1 MAKNIHRLTDVEVKN
16 RAIHG
21 NLSDG
26 GGLYLKTRNNGNA
39 KSWLFR
45 WSAYG
50 KRNELTIG
58 SALGANRL
66 SLAQARKE
74 AALIREQIGAGL
86 DPREERKREAPKTF
100 LEMAEAYLKEKQPT
114 WKSNK
119 SLESWNRSLF
129 VECKLLHNM
138 PINSISDNDCRK
150 VIMPVYKRV
159 PETANRVRKRL
170 ENVLSYAEAFGMRS
184 GVNPARWEGHFEA
197 LMIRSNSKKKHLPA
211 MPYSEVPAFID
222 DLKSIGTVAS
232 YALEFLILTC
242 VRSNNVLKA
251 EWSEIDFENALWSIP
266 AQKMKNGYAHEVP
279 LTERAL
285 EILNIMHETR
295 LSEYVFPSTRGGKN
309 MSDMALT
316 MLMRRRGFGDYV
328 PHGFRSSFRT
338 WCGNETQTPREVA
351 EAVLAHRVGSA
362 VELAYSR
369 GDALEKRRRLMPLW
383 SDHCAG
389 KQAGDVVRLDAK
401 RG

>member
-74 AALIREQIGAGL
+74 AALIRDQIGAGL

-100 LEMAEAYLKEKQPT
+100 LEMAEAYIKEKQPT

-170 ENVLSYAEAFGMRS
+170 ENVLSYAEA
-184 GVNPARWEGHFEA
+184 
-197 LMIRSNSKKKHLPA
+197 
-211 MPYSEVPAFID
+211 
-222 DLKSIGTVAS
+222 
-232 YALEFLILTC
+232 LEC
-242 VRSNNVLKA
+242 
-251 EWSEIDFENALWSIP
+251 
-266 AQKMKNGYAHEVP
+266 
-279 LTERAL
+279 
-285 EILNIMHETR
+285 
-295 LSEYVFPSTRGGKN
+295 
-309 MSDMALT
+309 
-316 MLMRRRGFGDYV
+316 
-328 PHGFRSSFRT
+328 
-338 WCGNETQTPREVA
+338 
-351 EAVLAHRVGSA
+351 EAV
-362 VELAYSR
+362 
-369 GDALEKRRRLMPLW
+369 
-383 SDHCAG
+383 
-389 KQAGDVVRLDAK
+389 
-401 RG
+401 